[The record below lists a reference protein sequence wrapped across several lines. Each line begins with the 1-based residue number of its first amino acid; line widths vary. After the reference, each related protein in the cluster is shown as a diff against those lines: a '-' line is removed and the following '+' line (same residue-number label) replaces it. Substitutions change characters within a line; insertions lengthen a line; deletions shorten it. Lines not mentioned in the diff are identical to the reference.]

1 MAAVAAATAKTYIYK
16 LAFLLVLKVLAPPCE
31 LQTENK
37 KPKINPPFSFRFLLS
52 LQRKKRKTVCSAD
65 LKKATRI
72 ERDDIVDGHLTAFF
86 LLFSN
91 SSLAPAVSRFN
102 CIQWGDVP
110 RDNCVTI

>member
-52 LQRKKRKTVCSAD
+52 LQRKKRKTVN
-65 LKKATRI
+65 LRI

-102 CIQWGDVP
+102 CTMG
-110 RDNCVTI
+110 RCST